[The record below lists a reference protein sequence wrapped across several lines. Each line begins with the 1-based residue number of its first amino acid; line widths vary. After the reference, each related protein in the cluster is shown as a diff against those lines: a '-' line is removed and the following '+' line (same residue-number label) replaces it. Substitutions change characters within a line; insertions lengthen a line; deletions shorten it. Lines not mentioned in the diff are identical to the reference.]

1 MSTQESA
8 ARRNR
13 CLRKIRLCRRVPL
26 EIKATLGVLVDHLSP
41 STRHELAWPSAST
54 IAARIGRTVRTVRWH
69 LKAIRRTGIFNFQR
83 FSPMDAAAFCES
95 RYGFSPRFDRCSR
108 QAPTLYRV
116 NAAHWL
122 WSDATKVTPEQDEE
136 LGTTLASVL
145 VDRNRHKNRDTP
157 AASTSRR
164 LSGASGIV
172 KRNHTRHDLDGYR
185 SRFAEIIGRLES
197 IEIHGLEV
205 NADDVVDDILGHDVD
220 DIPMDDV
227 RFTQVC
233 ELQEV
238 RQGVGSSLGSLL
250 SHPTPLGCAQT
261 FQPSV
266 ACPVLAVAGPTASSE
281 PIPLDGSG
289 PGGPSPSSAM
299 GPVFSD
305 FGKSLQGGGMKRLQS
320 LLLPEQELE
329 DLDAGEFLEYSGLL
343 QAFLQ
348 E

>member
-1 MSTQESA
+1 MLQLAA

-26 EIKATLGVLVDHLSP
+26 EIKATLEVLIDHLGSQ
-41 STRHELAWPSAST
+41 TGYELAWPSAST

-69 LKAIRRTGIFNFQR
+69 LKAIRRTRIFSFER
-83 FSPMDAAAFCES
+83 LSPMDAAAFCES

-136 LGTTLASVL
+136 LGTTLAGVL

-164 LSGASGIV
+164 LSGASGIAT
-172 KRNHTRHDLDGYR
+172 RSCSRHDLDDYR
-185 SRFAEIIGRLES
+185 SSFAEIIGRLDS
-197 IEIHGLEV
+197 IEIHGVEV
-205 NADDVVDDILGHDVD
+205 NADDVVDDILDHDVD

-227 RFTQVC
+227 LFTQVC

-250 SHPTPLGCAQT
+250 PHPTPLGCAQT
-261 FQPSV
+261 FQPPV

-289 PGGPSPSSAM
+289 PGGPSPSRSM
-299 GPVFSD
+299 GSIFSD
-305 FGKSLQGGGMKRLQS
+305 FGKSWQGSGMKRLQG
-320 LLLPEQELE
+320 LLLPEQDPE
-329 DLDAGEFLEYSGLL
+329 DLDAGEFLEYADLL
-343 QAFLQ
+343 HDFLQ
-348 E
+348 D

>member
-1 MSTQESA
+1 MPTQESA

-13 CLRKIRLCRRVPL
+13 ALRKVRLCRRVPL
-26 EIKATLGVLVDHLSP
+26 EIKATLEVLLDHFNAR
-41 STRHELAWPSAST
+41 TRYELAWPSAST
-54 IAARIGRTVRTVRWH
+54 IASRIGRSIRTVRWH
-69 LKAIRRTGIFNFQR
+69 LKAIRRTGVFKYEH
-83 FSPMDAAAFCES
+83 FSPRDAAAFCEA
-95 RYGFSPRFDRCSR
+95 RYGFTPRFDRCSR

-136 LGTTLASVL
+136 LGATLAGVL
-145 VDRNRHKNRDTP
+145 VDRNRHKNRDVP
-157 AASTSRR
+157 AASTNDMAP
-164 LSGASGIV
+164 GASGIA
-172 KRNHTRHDLDGYR
+172 KRNCSRHDLDDYR
-185 SRFAEIIGRLES
+185 RRFAEIIGRLES
-197 IEIHGLEV
+197 IEINGLEV
-205 NADDVVDDILGHDVD
+205 NADDVVNDILDHDVD

-289 PGGPSPSSAM
+289 PGGPSPSRSL
-299 GPVFSD
+299 GSTFSD
-305 FGKSLQGGGMKRLQS
+305 FGKSWQGGGMKRLQG

-329 DLDAGEFLEYSGLL
+329 DLDAGEFLEYSDLL